1 MKIPVFAGAS
11 ASLKRPEPTVPPLSM
26 ARLSMFVL
34 LALAVAVGVRAE
46 EDTVDVNTADVNT
59 ADVNTADVNDAQTIA
74 RVLVGVGQ
82 TKAEAIVAYREENG
96 RFEDLEDLARVRG
109 IGEATLKR
117 NESRISLGDEED

>member
-1 MKIPVFAGAS
+1 MKIPVFARAS

-46 EDTVDVNTADVNT
+46 EDRVDVNTA
-59 ADVNTADVNDAQTIA
+59 DAQTIA

-96 RFEDLEDLARVRG
+96 RFEDPEDLSRVRG
-109 IGEATLKR
+109 IGEATVKR

>member
-1 MKIPVFAGAS
+1 
-11 ASLKRPEPTVPPLSM
+11 M

-34 LALAVAVGVRAE
+34 LALAVAVDVRAE
-46 EDTVDVNTADVNT
+46 EDTIDVNTADVNT
-59 ADVNTADVNDAQTIA
+59 ADAQTIA

-96 RFEDLEDLARVRG
+96 RFEDLEDLTRVRG
-109 IGEATLKR
+109 IGEATVKR

>member
-59 ADVNTADVNDAQTIA
+59 ADAETIA

-109 IGEATLKR
+109 IGEATVKR